1 MVEISQSNSWM
12 HTDEAAAIE
21 MARAGDRDAF
31 RTLVE
36 QHGRNVFRVAWRLTG
51 NEQDAED
58 MVQETF
64 LKAYRQ
70 IAKFDGRAQFA
81 TWITRIAV
89 NCSLDLLRARQR
101 RGEAVEINESIERS
115 PGVSPEQELLSKQIG
130 ARLQFALGKLS
141 PAERAAFILRHY
153 EGAPIEEIARTLAK
167 PAGATRHCIFR
178 AVQKLR
184 EALAPFA
191 SPARACGRPEA

>member
-1 MVEISQSNSWM
+1 M
-12 HTDEAAAIE
+12 
-21 MARAGDRDAF
+21 
-31 RTLVE
+31 
-36 QHGRNVFRVAWRLTG
+36 FRVAWRLTG

-58 MVQETF
+58 IVQETF

-70 IAKFDGRAQFA
+70 ISGFDGRAQFL

-101 RGEAVEINESIERS
+101 RGEAVEINEGIARS
-115 PGVSPEQELLSKQIG
+115 TGATPEQELLGRQIG
-130 ARLQFALGKLS
+130 ARLQFALGQLS
-141 PAERAAFILRHY
+141 PAERTAFILRHY
-153 EGAPIEEIARTLAK
+153 EGAPVEEIARTLSK

-184 EALAPFA
+184 DALAPFA
-191 SPARACGRPEA
+191 STAGACGGHEA

>member
-1 MVEISQSNSWM
+1 MVEISQSNEWM
-12 HTDEAAAIE
+12 QTDEVAAIDR
-21 MARAGDRDAF
+21 ARAGDRDAF

-36 QHGRNVFRVAWRLTG
+36 QNSRSLFRVAWRLTG

-58 MVQETF
+58 VVQETF

-70 IAKFDGRAQFA
+70 MANFDGRAQFA
-81 TWITRIAV
+81 TWLTRIAV

-101 RGEAVEINESIERS
+101 RGEAVEINEGTARAA
-115 PGVSPEQELLSKQIG
+115 GVTPEQELLSKQIG
-130 ARLQFALGKLS
+130 QRLQFALGKLS
-141 PAERAAFILRHY
+141 PAERAAFIMRHY
-153 EGAPIEEIARTLAK
+153 EGAPIEEISRTLAK

-184 EALAPFA
+184 DALAPFA
-191 SPARACGRPEA
+191 SPAQACGRPEA